1 MDPDAIGDVSPLLR
15 MKLAPPVPATN
26 MLPRPDLV
34 SKLAGTGWRV
44 SLISAPAGWGKT
56 SLVAAWYGT
65 ESEQRPFA
73 FLRLEQGDDDSP
85 IFWTYVI
92 GALRTVHPTLAAG
105 ADAALRTPGMN
116 PMRQIVPLLI
126 NELAEIEEPM
136 VLVLDDYHVV
146 GREDIHTSVSHL
158 IDHLPESLRLV
169 IATRSDPPLPLS
181 RLRAS
186 GAMVEIRAGQLGF
199 SSAEAAEFLD
209 QRFGVE
215 LDARSTEDLRH
226 RTEGWPAGLQLAGL
240 SLAGESDPQ
249 GFVERF
255 TGDDRNVA
263 DYLITEVFR
272 SVPADWRQF
281 LLRTS
286 VLDRLTGSLC
296 DEVAGVSNSAAILED
311 LERANLFL
319 IPLDHRRRW
328 YRYHHLF
335 GYWLRYELE
344 KTQPEAMPELHA
356 RASRWHEE
364 NDSLDFAINHAI
376 AAGDGDRAAGLI
388 DQYLTDWGQV
398 HWSRLAHWLAQ
409 LPDETIAAHPLCAI
423 GRVRFALARGD
434 FSGGWQ
440 WIEAAE
446 AAVDG
451 VPDELRNVVEG
462 TTTQYR
468 AFTELVAGD
477 MDVARMRSVEIADKE
492 RSAGSSL
499 YALAVGVAGLATFWS
514 VGALESIP
522 LLREATVARAEHS
535 LSDSGITALL
545 ANAYAEIGD
554 WSGAEAAAAA
564 AFALP
569 APPEWHRYPDAMAA
583 HYASGKVLISQ
594 DFRDEGIAQIRQGL
608 EMARG
613 WVEPSFIGYGCLAL
627 ADGLTDYPGK
637 RALVREARQIIEA
650 RGARGRVMDLVVAA
664 EHKLAL
670 RSPSQRTDGTVRV
683 EPLTDRE
690 RDVLRLLS
698 SDLSL
703 REIGTELYV
712 SHNTVKGYTKSVY
725 RKLGVTSRAA
735 AIEVGD
741 ALDL

>member
-1 MDPDAIGDVSPLLR
+1 VDPDATGDVSPLLR

-26 MLPRPDLV
+26 MLSRPDLV
-34 SKLAGTGWRV
+34 SKLAGTGWKV

-56 SLVAAWYGT
+56 SLVAAWHGT

-92 GALRTVHPTLAAG
+92 AALRTVHPTLAAG

-146 GREDIHTSVSHL
+146 GREDIHTSVAHL
-158 IDHLPESLRLV
+158 IDHLPECLRLV

-209 QRFGVE
+209 QRFGVA
-215 LDARSTEDLRH
+215 LNAQSTEDLRH

-249 GFVERF
+249 GFIERF

-272 SVPADWRQF
+272 GVSADWRQF

-296 DEVAGVSNSAAILED
+296 DAVAGVSNSAAILED

-344 KTQPEAMPELHA
+344 KTQPEAIPELHA

-364 NDSLDFAINHAI
+364 NDSLDLAINHAI
-376 AAGDGDRAAGLI
+376 AAGEGDRAAGLI

-409 LPDETIAAHPLCAI
+409 LPDETIAAHPMCAI

-451 VPDELRNVVEG
+451 VPDELRTMVEG

-468 AFTELVAGD
+468 AFAELVAGD
-477 MDVARMRSVEIADKE
+477 IDVARVRSVEIADKE
-492 RSAGSSL
+492 RSTGSSL

-522 LLREATVARAEHS
+522 LLREASVARAEHS
-535 LSDSGITALL
+535 ISDSGITALL

-569 APPEWHRYPDAMAA
+569 APPEWHRYPDVMAA
-583 HYASGKVLISQ
+583 HYGSGKALIARGS
-594 DFRDEGIAQIRQGL
+594 RDEGIEQIREGL

-613 WVEPSFIGYGCLAL
+613 WVEPIFIAYGCIAL
-627 ADGLTDYPGK
+627 ADGLPEYSEK
-637 RALVREARQIIEA
+637 RALVREARQILEA
-650 RGARGRVMDLVVAA
+650 RGASGRMIDLVAAA
-664 EHKLAL
+664 ERKLAL

-703 REIGTELYV
+703 REIGSELYV